1 MKKFTFLLS
10 LLGLSASSA
19 FAGAFVPSTDGNVH
33 VYAIQN
39 ASKTNYYCSVNGNNI
54 GSTSNIGSVAY
65 FKVENGESGQY
76 YLYCLNNKKYVTFSE
91 STNEKTKV
99 TTYSNITFVD
109 SKADAKQWK
118 IKQESGQTERYDIFP
133 STVTN
138 ETSGSS
144 WNWIGGVG
152 HDLGFYGASDPNSSW
167 TFVEATQGNYTFNYN
182 FGGKKRLTK
191 TTVASI
197 VGSDKSAAPA
207 VNYTSV
213 ESMTPANIA
222 AGTTEYTVNLV
233 EDNLPFTTSTNYA
246 NAKWFIIDMH
256 NNDHPLGGTKNYVWT
271 YDAVGDHG
279 HNVILPITDLKT
291 ANYTDN
297 MLWCIIGNVFDGFKI
312 YNKAAGE
319 NYTLRKTK
327 KTANSGDTNTGNAAC
342 VMSTEDSNNLF
353 KIYPSTQPE
362 ITGNTFCLKLDD
374 DAFYVNTQK
383 PEDNANP
390 YKNKVLQGWYDADGG
405 STCRAFVPGSAII
418 DDALTRYRKVYA
430 KAEGALANAVGANTY
445 LETGDNYKNFVNS
458 YDALYNAIQNNTAT
472 VEQINALKEA
482 KANINTAAASETTIE
497 AGKNYRLYNA
507 KDKKYLYIK
516 LYNGG
521 KPQFTNKNVM
531 STKADKDNS
540 VLSVVTFEKD
550 SETGRFRMMM
560 GGKTLGKRVGDDFPI
575 LLEDA
580 TSGNK
585 GSYRVDHV
593 GTTFRFYDQTS
604 NVSNRSYLHCNNKS
618 DSNDSNLCGW
628 DAPLTEI
635 NPSLWHVVPATTA
648 EIDMNLVDGKSYAT
662 AYLPYAVSKVEGAEV
677 YTGTLSTTNDA
688 LDMTQ
693 IKGGIPA
700 NQGVVLVGTTAK
712 ATLTIGESTANI
724 ESNSLVGTNLYIPFT
739 TETPRD
745 NYLVFGKNEGNVGFY
760 IPSAK
765 VPSIPANKAYLN
777 KPAPSSIV
785 MNFGGNTTGVNTV
798 VLGEN
803 GVNAPVFDLSGRRV
817 VAPVKG
823 GVYIQNGKKF
833 IK

>member
-19 FAGAFVPSTDGNVH
+19 FAGVFVPSTDGNTH
-33 VYAIQN
+33 VYAIKN
-39 ASKTNYYCSVNGNNI
+39 PGVAGNYYCNLNGSGIGSTQRASDFAYFIIEAGSAEGQYYMKCLSNNKYVSYTDTKNDQKNKISFVDTKDTSKQWKIVKESGSDDNYDIIPSEVDATNTKAPSWNWHGGIGNNI
-54 GSTSNIGSVAY
+54 G
-65 FKVENGESGQY
+65 
-76 YLYCLNNKKYVTFSE
+76 
-91 STNEKTKV
+91 
-99 TTYSNITFVD
+99 
-109 SKADAKQWK
+109 
-118 IKQESGQTERYDIFP
+118 
-133 STVTN
+133 
-138 ETSGSS
+138 
-144 WNWIGGVG
+144 
-152 HDLGFYGASDPNSSW
+152 FYNANDGASTW
-167 TFVEATQGNYTFNYN
+167 TFVEATTGKYTFNY
-182 FGGKKRLTK
+182 FLDGTKLATK
-191 TTVASI
+191 TTSTTI
-197 VGSDKSAAPA
+197 VGTDKSAAPTSG
-207 VNYTSV
+207 VNFTRV
-213 ESMTPANIA
+213 ESMNPANIE
-222 AGTTEYTVNLV
+222 AGTTTYTVNLA
-233 EDNLPFTTSTNYA
+233 EDLPFTKSTSFD
-246 NAKWFIIDMH
+246 NAIWYVMDIHGNHGELPSGKQ
-256 NNDHPLGGTKNYVWT
+256 YVWT
-271 YDAVGDHG
+271 YQ
-279 HNVILPITDLKT
+279 TDNSVKFPRTNLST
-291 ANYTDN
+291 DTYSDN
-297 MLWCIIGNVFDGFKI
+297 MLWCFVGDLMKGFKI
-312 YNKAAGE
+312 YNKAAGSSL
-319 NYTLRKTK
+319 TLRKATDGE
-327 KTANSGDTNTGNAAC
+327 TLAS
-342 VMSTEDSNNLF
+342 MSDQNGRNIF
-353 KIYPSTQPE
+353 KIFPTNE
-362 ITGNTFCLKLDD
+362 TTLKENGFCFKI
-374 DAFYVNTQK
+374 Q
-383 PEDNANP
+383 EDNYYLNAP
-390 YKNKVLQGWYDADGG
+390 GKNDDKSLKGYIKPDGG
-405 STCRAFVPGSAII
+405 STCRVFVPGSAII
-418 DDALTRYRKVYA
+418 DNALTNYRKVYT
-430 KAEGALANAVGANTY
+430 KAENALANAVGTNSY
-445 LETGDNYKNFVNS
+445 LETGSNYDNFVTS
-458 YDALYNAIQNNTAT
+458 YDAIQNAIQNNTAT
-472 VEQINALKEA
+472 VEQINALINA
-482 KANINTAAASETTIE
+482 KNGINTAAANETTIE
-497 AGKNYRLYNA
+497 AGKSYRLYNA
-507 KDKKYLYIK
+507 KNKKYLYIK

-521 KPQFTNKNVM
+521 KNQFNNKNVM
-531 STKADKDNS
+531 STKADKGNS

-550 SETGRFRMMM
+550 SETGRFHMMM

-580 TSGNK
+580 TSENK

-604 NVSNRSYLHCNNKS
+604 NVSNRSYLHCNNQN

-677 YTGTLSTTNDA
+677 YTGTLSATNDA

-700 NQGVVLVGTTAK
+700 NQGVVLVGTAAK
-712 ATLTIGESTANI
+712 ATLTIGESTAKI

-777 KPAPSSIV
+777 KPASSSIV

>member
-1 MKKFTFLLS
+1 MKKFTFLLT

-19 FAGAFVPSTDGNVH
+19 FAGVFKPSTDSEAH
-33 VYAIQN
+33 VYAIKN
-39 ASKTNYYCSVNGNNI
+39 ATQTNYFCSLNGANI

-76 YLYCLNNKKYVTFSE
+76 YLYCLNNNKYVTFTE
-91 STNEKTKV
+91 TTNSKTGA
-99 TTYSNITFVD
+99 TTYSNITFTD
-109 SKADAKQWK
+109 SKTDAKQWK
-118 IKQESGQTERYDIFP
+118 IKLEANQSDRYDILP
-133 STVTN
+133 NSVTN

-144 WNWIGGVG
+144 WNWVGGVG
-152 HDLGFYGASDPNSSW
+152 NNLGFWDANDGNSSW

-182 FGGKKRLTK
+182 FGGTKRLTK

-256 NNDHPLGGTKNYVWT
+256 NCDSGINGATENYVWT
-271 YDAVGDHG
+271 YDAEGEKG
-279 HNVILPITDLKT
+279 HNVILPVTDLKT
-291 ANYTDN
+291 ATYTDN

-319 NYTLRKTK
+319 NFTLRKTN
-327 KTANSGDTNTGNAAC
+327 TTTNTEDTSNGNVAC
-342 VMSTEDSNNLF
+342 VMSTEDTNNQF
-353 KIYPSTQPE
+353 KLYSP
-362 ITGNTFCLKLDD
+362 TGTGTSISGKTFCLKLDN

-383 PEDNANP
+383 PDGYN
-390 YKNKVLQGWYDADGG
+390 NKVLQGWNEADGG
-405 STCRAFVPGSAII
+405 STCRVFVPGSAII
-418 DDALTRYRKVYA
+418 DNALTNYRKVYT
-430 KAEGALANAVGANTY
+430 KAEGALANAVGANSY
-445 LETGDNYKNFVNS
+445 LETGNNYNNFVTI
-458 YDALYNAIQNNTAT
+458 YDAIQNNTAT
-472 VEQINALKEA
+472 VEQINAFKEV
-482 KANINTAAASETTIE
+482 KNNINTAAANETTIE

-507 KDKKYLYIK
+507 KDKKYLFIK

-521 KPQFTNKNVM
+521 KAQFNNKNVM
-531 STKADKDNS
+531 STKADKGNS
-540 VLSVVTFEKD
+540 VLSVVTFKKD
-550 SETGRFRMMM
+550 GETGRFHMMM
-560 GGKTLGKRVGDDFPI
+560 GGKTLGKRVGNDFPI

-604 NVSNRSYLHCNNKS
+604 NVSNRSYLHCNNQS
-618 DSNDSNLCGW
+618 DGNDSNLCGW
-628 DAPLTEI
+628 DAPLTGI

-648 EIDMNLVDGKSYAT
+648 EIDMNLVDDKSYAT
-662 AYLPYAVSKVEGAEV
+662 AYLPYAVSNVEGAEV
-677 YTGTLSTTNDA
+677 YTGTLNATNDA

-693 IKGGIPA
+693 IEDGIPA
-700 NQGVVLVGTTAK
+700 NQGVVLVGTATNTK

-724 ESNSLVGTNLYIPFT
+724 TSNSLVGTNLYIPFT
-739 TETPRD
+739 TEAPRD

-760 IPSAK
+760 VPSAK
-765 VPSIPANKAYLN
+765 VASIPASKAYLN
-777 KPAPSSIV
+777 KPASSSIV

>member
-1 MKKFTFLLS
+1 MKKITFLLT

-19 FAGAFVPSTDGNVH
+19 FAGVFKPSTDSEAH
-33 VYAIQN
+33 VYAIKN
-39 ASKTNYYCSVNGNNI
+39 AAQTNYFCSFNGANI

-76 YLYCLNNKKYVTFSE
+76 YLFCLNNNKYVTFTE
-91 STNEKTKV
+91 TTNSKTGV
-99 TTYSNITFVD
+99 TTYSNITFTE
-109 SKADAKQWK
+109 KINAKQWK
-118 IKQESGQTERYDIFP
+118 IKLEADQSDRYDIFP

-144 WNWIGGVG
+144 WNWVGGVG
-152 HDLGFYGASDPNSSW
+152 NNLGFYEANDGNSSW
-167 TFVEATQGNYTFNYN
+167 TFVEAIEGTRTFDYV
-182 FGGKKRLTK
+182 FGDKSRFTK

-197 VGSDKSAAPA
+197 AGSDKSAAPA
-207 VNYTSV
+207 SDVRYTSV
-213 ESMTPANIA
+213 GSMTPANIV
-222 AGTTEYTVNLV
+222 AGTTKYTVNLV
-233 EDNLPFTTSTNYA
+233 EDNLPFTTSTDYA

-256 NNDHPLGGTKNYVWT
+256 NCDSGINGATENYVWT
-271 YDAVGDHG
+271 YNAEGENG
-279 HNVILPITDLKT
+279 HNVILPITNLKT
-291 ANYTDN
+291 ATYTDN

-319 NYTLRKTK
+319 SYTLRKTN
-327 KTANSGDTNTGNAAC
+327 TTTNTKDETNGNVAC
-342 VMSTEDSNNLF
+342 VMSTEDTNNQF
-353 KIYPSTQPE
+353 KLYSP
-362 ITGNTFCLKLDD
+362 TGTGASISGRTFCLKLSN

-383 PEDNANP
+383 PDGYN
-390 YKNKVLQGWYDADGG
+390 NKVLQGWNEADGG

-418 DDALTRYRKVYA
+418 DNALTNYRRVYT
-430 KAEGALANAVGANTY
+430 KAEGALANAVGTNSY
-445 LETGDNYKNFVNS
+445 LETGNNYNNFVTI
-458 YDALYNAIQNNTAT
+458 YDAIQNNTAT
-472 VEQINALKEA
+472 VEQINTFKEV
-482 KANINTAAASETTIE
+482 KNSINTAAADETTIE

-507 KDKKYLYIK
+507 KDKKYLFIK

-521 KPQFTNKNVM
+521 KAQFNNKNVM
-531 STKADKDNS
+531 STKADKGNS

-550 SETGRFRMMM
+550 GETGRFHMMM
-560 GGKTLGKRVGDDFPI
+560 GGKTLGKRVGNDLPI

-604 NVSNRSYLHCNNKS
+604 NVSDRSYLHCNNQN

-628 DAPLTEI
+628 DAPLTNI
-635 NPSLWHVVPATTA
+635 NPSLWYVVPATTA
-648 EIDMNLVDGKSYAT
+648 EIDMNTVGDKSYAT
-662 AYLPYAVSKVEGAEV
+662 AYLPYAISNVEGAEV
-677 YTGTLSTTNDA
+677 YTGTLNTTNDA
-688 LDMTQ
+688 LDMAQ
-693 IKGGIPA
+693 IQGGIPA
-700 NQGVVLVGTTAK
+700 NNGVVLVGAANAK
-712 ATLTIGESTANI
+712 ATLTLGESTANI
-724 ESNSLVGTNLYIPFT
+724 TSNSLVGTNLYIPFT
-739 TETPRD
+739 TEAPRG
-745 NYLVFGKNEGNVGFY
+745 NYLVFGKNEGTVGFY
-760 IPSAK
+760 VPSAK
-765 VPSIPANKAYLN
+765 VTSIPANKAYLN
-777 KPAPSSIV
+777 KPASSSIE